1 MDIDLIKAI
10 FAVYVVG
17 VSLLRILDD
26 NEFFRLTAM
35 KKIWGRSR
43 GLMLHFLTNVIV
55 PLLFALVFFCR
66 GILSMA
72 TF

>member
-17 VSLLRILDD
+17 VSLLRLLDE
-26 NEFFRLTAM
+26 NEYFRLTAM

-43 GLMLHFLTNVIV
+43 GLTLHFLTNVIV
-55 PLLFALVFFCR
+55 PMLFAIVFFCR
-66 GILSMA
+66 GVLSMA
-72 TF
+72 TY

>member
-17 VSLLRILDD
+17 VSLLRLLDE
-26 NEFFRLTAM
+26 NEYFRLTAM

-43 GLMLHFLTNVIV
+43 GLMFHFLTNVIV
-55 PLLFALVFFCR
+55 PLLFAIVFFCR
-66 GILSMA
+66 GILSMG
-72 TF
+72 TY